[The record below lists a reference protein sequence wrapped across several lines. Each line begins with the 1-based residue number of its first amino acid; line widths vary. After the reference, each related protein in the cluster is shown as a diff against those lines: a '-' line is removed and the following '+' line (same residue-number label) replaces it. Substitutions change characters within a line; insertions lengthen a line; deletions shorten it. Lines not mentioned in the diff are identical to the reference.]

1 MEHKTRSFFLALCK
15 SMVISSKGAPS
26 HQTAFALCSHP
37 CARSCPPLLIS
48 PYHPSSYL
56 FSLSIPSAFLKKHIL
71 NYHLS
76 VIRPQLPDQPLL
88 VLRPLRSLQK
98 DSPASSA
105 RHCLSPCAFLL
116 VSLLSSI
123 NSALFIAL
131 LGTTQGKG
139 GLEFEDKRIQ
149 KTGNKGSRLGIA

>member
-1 MEHKTRSFFLALCK
+1 MEHKTRSFLLALCK

-26 HQTAFALCSHP
+26 RQTAFALCSHP
-37 CARSCPPLLIS
+37 CARSCPPLSIS

-71 NYHLS
+71 NYQLS

-98 DSPASSA
+98 TLLSHQPGTASHLVPSCWSPFCLPSTVHYLL
-105 RHCLSPCAFLL
+105 HCLAPHRGREVWNLRTSE
-116 VSLLSSI
+116 SRKQE
-123 NSALFIAL
+123 
-131 LGTTQGKG
+131 TKDQGW
-139 GLEFEDKRIQ
+139 
-149 KTGNKGSRLGIA
+149 A